1 MSQIFGYAATI
12 VSIIGFQLKKQ
23 WQIILSQFFSNA
35 FVALSYLFL
44 GVSKMSGGAV
54 CMVGALQTLTNFF
67 YLKKEKTPPRV
78 LTGIFLAAYVAAA
91 VFALCIAETVRIPY
105 DLLPLLGSL
114 VFLIGVSIKNST
126 ATRFLFLANM
136 LIWIAYDVMAT
147 PIATANMV
155 THLCILISVVVGI
168 LRYDVKKIQK
178 KLP

>member
-44 GVSKMSGGAV
+44 GLKKMSGGAV
-54 CMVGALQTLTNFF
+54 CLVGALQTLTNFF
-67 YLKKEKTPPRV
+67 YLKKEKTPPRA
-78 LTGIFLAAYVAAA
+78 LTGVFLALYVAAS
-91 VFALCIAETVRIPY
+91 VFTLYIAETVKVPY
-105 DLLPLLGSL
+105 DLLPLFGSL
-114 VFLIGVSIKNST
+114 IFLIGVSIKNST

-136 LIWIAYDVMAT
+136 LVWIAYDVMAA
-147 PIATANMV
+147 PIAIANMV

-168 LRYDVKKIQK
+168 VRYDIIKK
-178 KLP
+178 